1 MSILYIHDADGYRK
15 ADSREV
21 IREAHALI
29 SRSFRRGAQVL
40 SRPVQLREF
49 LKMRLGG
56 LEHEVFG
63 ALYLN
68 VRHRLLATDDL
79 FRGTIDSAVVYPRE
93 VVKSA
98 LKYGASH
105 VIVYHNHPSGSSGP
119 STADELI
126 TRRLHDALAL
136 VDIALLDH
144 LIVAERVYSFAEAGR
159 L

>member
-1 MSILYIHDADGYRK
+1 MSMLYIHDADGYRA

-29 SRSFRRGAQVL
+29 SCSFRRRAPVL
-40 SRPVQLREF
+40 RRPVQLREF
-49 LKMRLGG
+49 LKMHLGG

-68 VRHRLLATDDL
+68 ARHRLIAVDDL

-105 VIVYHNHPSGSSGP
+105 VIIYHNHPSGSPDP
-119 STADELI
+119 STADALI
-126 TRRLHDALAL
+126 TCRLRDALAL